1 MSVPQ
6 LFLLSMFS
14 FSNLHLNLSKSV
26 GCVKDSKGRKKEVD
40 GRKGVSKEFVA
51 HVSTI
56 GDYT

>member
-1 MSVPQ
+1 
-6 LFLLSMFS
+6 MFS